1 MMPQN
6 KPYIDICLLIPVLNE
21 AENINEL
28 ILRVEKSLFQQ
39 NYLLVFI
46 DDGSKDGTD
55 EAILRHQAT
64 NKNIILLQ
72 RDKKLPG
79 CQRGGALFYGLQNIS
94 ERYKVIVW
102 AEMDG
107 DLSHQP
113 EEIVGT
119 ISELKKGNTDILI
132 VSKYLKHS
140 VTTGRGFFRNFVSLV
155 NSMLFRS
162 TFSAKITDYSN
173 GFRLYNNKAADCI
186 LRQRIKYTTPI
197 YLGEVLIHWLKADL
211 TIKEIPG
218 KYIGRKKGNSQ
229 VVLKDVFEG
238 LAGYF
243 YLISVYYAKAR

>member
-1 MMPQN
+1 MPPN

-28 ILRVEKSLFQQ
+28 ILRIEKSLFQQ

-55 EAILRHQAT
+55 EAILRHQAI

-72 RDKKLPG
+72 REKKLSG

-113 EEIVGT
+113 EELPKA
-119 ISELKKGNTDILI
+119 ISTLKNGNSDVVI
-132 VSKYLKHS
+132 VSKYASKSL
-140 VTTGRGFFRNFVSLV
+140 TTGRGLIRNLISLV
-155 NSMLFRS
+155 NSILFRV
-162 TFSAKITDYSN
+162 TFSRKITDYSN
-173 GFRLYNNKAADCI
+173 GFRLYNKKSADCI
-186 LRQRIKYTTPI
+186 LRQYIKYSTPI

-243 YLISVYYAKAR
+243 YLISIYYAKAR